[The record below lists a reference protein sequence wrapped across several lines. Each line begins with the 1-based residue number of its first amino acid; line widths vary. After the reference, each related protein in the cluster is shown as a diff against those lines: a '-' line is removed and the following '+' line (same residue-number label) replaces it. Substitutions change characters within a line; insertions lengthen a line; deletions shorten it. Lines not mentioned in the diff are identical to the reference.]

1 MTLNDLYKN
10 DENHVPIDELDTMM
24 KKLGQELESDQ
35 IKVNRKVRVIKH
47 LKIQNG
53 AYKFE
58 LKTSVITSRRAE

>member
-35 IKVNRKVRVIKH
+35 IKVNWKIREIKH

-53 AYKFE
+53 PYKAE
-58 LKTSVITSRRAE
+58 LKTNGLIF